1 MVSVCQ
7 INKYI
12 LKKEKKGRE
21 NNETGSKIFSLAL
34 RWMLK
39 KEDENLPAH
48 SKQTTIGHMPPNMN
62 ESVREAGEHGEVW
75 LLVWA
80 GPQPGHWVV

>member
-1 MVSVCQ
+1 MD
-7 INKYI
+7 
-12 LKKEKKGRE
+12 
-21 NNETGSKIFSLAL
+21 
-34 RWMLK
+34 LK

-80 GPQPGHWVV
+80 GPQPGHRVV